1 METGSFGNMVGIM
14 YKIECSKTAIN
25 IDGKAMEGE
34 DGKPL
39 SLWNQI
45 AIRASAIGFETSQ
58 KSGVAPVKLLDWCRT
73 MASGGTLMLDKTD
86 FASLQKFIE
95 ILPGTPILFIGQ
107 ALEVFAEVE
116 KTGEVKELATKVE

>member
-1 METGSFGNMVGIM
+1 M
-14 YKIECSKTAIN
+14 YKIECNKTAIN